1 MEIKWLNEC
10 QETLQLASFG
20 RILSKIANWR
30 ITSPKKVIEVVGTKE
45 TLVVRSS
52 KLAEQLLHQLYRKL
66 HLWERGVQGGDQKFS
81 TSVF

>member
-10 QETLQLASFG
+10 QGTLQLASFD

-52 KLAEQLLHQLYRKL
+52 KLVEQMLHQLYRKL
-66 HLWERGVQGGDQKFS
+66 QLWERGAQGGDQKFS
-81 TSVF
+81 TSGF